1 MRMEPR
7 GNRVPWWENPGVR
20 EEANETSVDTGD
32 GTVSIELT
40 KPVAG
45 EAGAATSRRR
55 RRT

>member
-7 GNRVPWWENPGVR
+7 GNRVPWWENPGPRV
-20 EEANETSVDTGD
+20 EVNETSVDTGD

-40 KPVAG
+40 KPVAS
-45 EAGAATSRRR
+45 EAGTATSRRR